1 MLKKNWMTFKDTK
14 ILSEHLVADILSI
27 ANESIKKNSK
37 FSIVLAGGNSFL
49 DSYKILRESNSDWK
63 KWHIYIGDER
73 CLPINDKERND
84 KIINDVWL
92 NNDKI
97 PKKNINFI
105 KAELGIKNAV
115 QQYETILNNIT
126 SFDLVL
132 LGMGDDG
139 HTASLFPNHSYDQ
152 DKSVVAEY
160 NSPKYPK
167 ERISLS
173 YSRLNNSKNVFKL
186 VSGRSK
192 SKALGLWIN
201 NEELP
206 INQIYGNFEKVYIC
220 DDALMSI
227 S

>member
-14 ILSEHLVADILSI
+14 ILTEYLVEDILSI
-27 ANESIKKNSK
+27 ANESINKNSK

-84 KIINDVWL
+84 KIIHDVWL

-115 QQYETILNNIT
+115 QQYETVLNNIT

-160 NSPKYPK
+160 NAPKYPK

-173 YSRLNNSKNVFKL
+173 YSRLNNSQNVFKL
-186 VSGRSK
+186 VCGRSK

-201 NEELP
+201 NVELP

>member
-1 MLKKNWMTFKDTK
+1 MLKKNWMIFKDTNT
-14 ILSEHLVADILSI
+14 LSKHLVANILSI

-37 FSIVLAGGNSFL
+37 FTIVLAGGNSFL
-49 DSYKILRESNSDWK
+49 DTYKILRESNSDWK
-63 KWHIYIGDER
+63 KWYIYICDER
-73 CLPINDKERND
+73 CLPVNDSERND
-84 KIINDVWL
+84 TIINDAWL
-92 NNDKI
+92 NNGKI
-97 PKKNINFI
+97 PKKNVNFI
-105 KAELGIKNAV
+105 QAELGIKNAI
-115 QQYETILNNIT
+115 QQYETVLKNII

-152 DKSVVAEY
+152 NKSVVAEY

-173 YSRLNNSKNVFKL
+173 YSRLNKSKNVCKL
-186 VSGRSK
+186 ICGTSK

-201 NEELP
+201 NVELP
-206 INQIYGNFEKVYIC
+206 INQIYGELEKVYIC

-227 S
+227 F

>member
-14 ILSEHLVADILSI
+14 ILSEYLVEDILSI

-63 KWHIYIGDER
+63 KWYIYICDER
-73 CLPINDKERND
+73 CLPINDRERND

-97 PKKNINFI
+97 PKKNVNFI
-105 KAELGIKNAV
+105 KAELGVKNAV
-115 QQYETILNNIT
+115 QQYETILSNIA

-132 LGMGDDG
+132 LGMGEDG

-152 DKSVVAEY
+152 GKSVVAEY

-186 VSGRSK
+186 VCGTSK
-192 SKALGLWIN
+192 SNALGLWIN
-201 NEELP
+201 NVVLP
-206 INQIYGNFEKVYIC
+206 INQIYGNLEKVYIS
-220 DDALMSI
+220 DDALISI

>member
-1 MLKKNWMTFKDTK
+1 MLKKNWMIFKDTK
-14 ILSEHLVADILSI
+14 ILSEHLVEDILSI
-27 ANESIKKNSK
+27 ADESIKKNSK

-49 DSYKILRESNSDWK
+49 DSYKILRESNSDWM
-63 KWHIYIGDER
+63 KWHVYIGDER
-73 CLPINDKERND
+73 CLPINDRKRND
-84 KIINDVWL
+84 KIINDIWL

-186 VSGRSK
+186 VCGRSK

-201 NEELP
+201 NVELP
-206 INQIYGNFEKVYIC
+206 INQIHGNFEKVYIC